1 MLNLIL
7 PNSYAKEINEAR
19 LWKVF
24 KEAVSVLKLGDSAS
38 VTLRVTNNRVI
49 RQFNCAW
56 RGENTATDV
65 LSFENAFEDPETG
78 EHYLGD
84 IMISYETAR
93 KQARAGDHSI
103 QAEIEMLFA
112 HGMLHLAGFDH
123 ANKEQWSQMT
133 TLQDKI
139 LENLGNPLLGGIQYS
154 E

>member
-7 PNSYAKEINEAR
+7 PKSYAKELDEAR
-19 LWKVF
+19 LGKVF
-24 KEAVSVLKLGDSAS
+24 QEAVSVLALGDNVS
-38 VTLRVTNNRVI
+38 VTLRLTNNRVI
-49 RQFNCAW
+49 RQFNRAW

-84 IMISYETAR
+84 IMISFETAS
-93 KQARAGDHSI
+93 KQARAGDHSV
-103 QAEIEMLFA
+103 QAEVEMLFV
-112 HGMLHLAGFDH
+112 HGLLHLAGFDH
-123 ANKEQWSQMT
+123 AEKEQWSQMT